1 MEGKLDPGGRS
12 SASQENHKVRNL
24 NYSLAVVWVGLYAHV
39 LVLDTQTK
47 RPSRRAERRDTP
59 MYADQGWVLR
69 WQISVMSWTPV
80 AHGNVPL
87 FPIWERTKFIPG
99 ATIDLDRHKVCGSG
113 RLHYFCLGR
122 RNLFK
127 IGNSATA
134 NLLGPLVATVM
145 ARLS

>member
-59 MYADQGWVLR
+59 MYTNQGWVLR

-99 ATIDLDRHKVCGSG
+99 ATIDLDRHKVCGSE

-122 RNLFK
+122 RNPFEM
-127 IGNSATA
+127 GNSATA

>member
-1 MEGKLDPGGRS
+1 MEGKLDPGGRP

-69 WQISVMSWTPV
+69 WQISVIGWTPV

-113 RLHYFCLGR
+113 RLHYFCFGR
-122 RNLFK
+122 RNLFE

-134 NLLGPLVATVM
+134 KLLDPLVATVT
-145 ARLS
+145 AILS